1 MLDPRSL
8 NLSAWLAAASA
19 WLTPSSAWLAP
30 ACLQNSASY
39 QAATGSMAWVNFQ
52 WSLGIPQ
59 HYQGPNG
66 SAMSGACY
74 CHVRCV
80 LLPSRNT
87 TRDPMHGH
95 VRCVLLPCQVCVTAM
110 PGGCYCHP
118 TTLPGTQWHGN
129 VKCVLL
135 PCQVCATAIPQ
146 HYQGPN
152 GTAMSGAC

>member
-66 SAMSGACY
+66 TAMSG
-74 CHVRCV
+74 V
-80 LLPSRNT
+80 
-87 TRDPMHGH
+87 
-95 VRCVLLPCQVCVTAM
+95 
-110 PGGCYCHP
+110 CYCHP
-118 TTLPGTQWHGN
+118 ATQPGTQWHGHARW
-129 VKCVLL
+129 VLLRVRCVLL
-135 PCQVCATAIPQ
+135 SCQVGA
-146 HYQGPN
+146 
-152 GTAMSGAC
+152 TAMSGGYVCMMHLCVHFVRVYIIVYFKP